1 MSDVIVPRD
10 AATVMLVR
18 DGAPRDDVESLIE
31 VFMLRRHLDSV
42 FLGGAYVFPGGA
54 VDDHDRHADLEAVC
68 RGRTDVAASTML
80 GLDPPEGGL
89 AFWVAGIREA

>member
-1 MSDVIVPRD
+1 VSDKALVPRD

-18 DGAPRDDVESLIE
+18 DGAPRDDIDSRIE

-54 VDDHDRHADLEAVC
+54 VDEHDRHADLEAVC
-68 RGRTDVAASTML
+68 AGRTIRRHQFAHRCAKRHL
-80 GLDPPEGGL
+80 PCRAG
-89 AFWVAGIREA
+89 AFRL